1 MLCEI
6 KIENVAVIEKAAAV
20 FSDGLNV
27 LSGETGAGKS
37 ILIDSINAILGNR
50 TSREIVRS
58 HTPKAMIWA
67 TFRGI
72 GAKTRAQL
80 ADAGYEAENE
90 LLLYREITAEG
101 KSTCRINGMPA
112 TASVVRDICSGLINI
127 HGQHDNQSLMNPARH
142 LGILDS
148 FAQNETAHDA
158 YYVVYKELCRVKKE
172 IDALSMDETEKER
185 RIETLRF
192 QIEEIGAA
200 ELRPGEEDELLNRR
214 TLIRNAQTV
223 TEQLNIAYAALS
235 GAEDAP
241 GAGEMLGSAATAL
254 ESISSL
260 SEDFAPL
267 AEQMSGLYYTARD
280 AASDIADILA
290 RCEFD
295 PQALDAVE
303 ERLDLIYRMK
313 QKYGGDV
320 QDILAYLDAATAEL
334 DGIETGAQRLDELYD
349 RQAALYDKA
358 KALADALTQTRLEA
372 FERFNAQIT
381 DALRFFLLRTFPFG
395 SDGNFSNELLIN
407 TINVDLA
414 NDLGNLVSRT
424 TAMVE
429 KYFGGTLPE
438 SRQTDALDDELISQ
452 LSALR
457 GKYEAEME
465 KFQFQNALELIFKC
479 IQRANKYIDE
489 TAPWAL
495 AKDEANK
502 PRLASVMYNLLE
514 SIRICTVLLTP
525 FIPDSCEK
533 IFAQIGA
540 CECCRDWD
548 SAAKWGSLSATVT
561 VHKGEAIFPR
571 VDAQKALEE
580 LEAIQEAQKK
590 AALPAMEFE
599 PMVEEKVDFDTFCKS
614 DFRAVKVKACEAVK
628 KSEKLLRFTLDDGT
642 GTDRQILS
650 GIHKWYKPEELVGK
664 TLVAIVNLPPRKMM
678 GLESCG
684 MLLSAVHTEKG
695 EEVLNLIMV
704 DDKIPAGAKLC

>member
-50 TSREIVRS
+50 TSRELVRS

-290 RCEFD
+290 RCVFV

-381 DALRFFLLRTFPFG
+381 DALRFLNMPG
-395 SDGNFSNELLIN
+395 I
-407 TINVDLA
+407 
-414 NDLGNLVSRT
+414 
-424 TAMVE
+424 
-429 KYFGGTLPE
+429 
-438 SRQTDALDDELISQ
+438 
-452 LSALR
+452 
-457 GKYEAEME
+457 
-465 KFQFQNALELIFKC
+465 
-479 IQRANKYIDE
+479 
-489 TAPWAL
+489 
-495 AKDEANK
+495 
-502 PRLASVMYNLLE
+502 
-514 SIRICTVLLTP
+514 
-525 FIPDSCEK
+525 
-533 IFAQIGA
+533 
-540 CECCRDWD
+540 
-548 SAAKWGSLSATVT
+548 
-561 VHKGEAIFPR
+561 
-571 VDAQKALEE
+571 
-580 LEAIQEAQKK
+580 
-590 AALPAMEFE
+590 
-599 PMVEEKVDFDTFCKS
+599 
-614 DFRAVKVKACEAVK
+614 
-628 KSEKLLRFTLDDGT
+628 RFTLSHKKGPLAGSGQDSVEFNISTNPGEEPKPLAKIASGGELSRIMLAVKSALADKDDIGT
-642 GTDRQILS
+642 VIYDEIDTGVSGLAAGRIGEKLKQTAQGRQVICITHTAQIAAQADNHLLIRKNVSEDRTYTEIDALS
-650 GIHKWYKPEELVGK
+650 GEGRVQELARMISG
-664 TLVAIVNLPPRKMM
+664 
-678 GLESCG
+678 
-684 MLLSAVHTEKG
+684 
-695 EEVLNLIMV
+695 
-704 DDKIPAGAKLC
+704 DKITELALANAREMLRMAKA

>member
-223 TEQLNIAYAALS
+223 TKQLNIAYAALS

-381 DALRFFLLRTFPFG
+381 DALRFLNMPG
-395 SDGNFSNELLIN
+395 I
-407 TINVDLA
+407 
-414 NDLGNLVSRT
+414 
-424 TAMVE
+424 
-429 KYFGGTLPE
+429 
-438 SRQTDALDDELISQ
+438 
-452 LSALR
+452 
-457 GKYEAEME
+457 
-465 KFQFQNALELIFKC
+465 
-479 IQRANKYIDE
+479 
-489 TAPWAL
+489 
-495 AKDEANK
+495 
-502 PRLASVMYNLLE
+502 
-514 SIRICTVLLTP
+514 
-525 FIPDSCEK
+525 
-533 IFAQIGA
+533 
-540 CECCRDWD
+540 
-548 SAAKWGSLSATVT
+548 
-561 VHKGEAIFPR
+561 
-571 VDAQKALEE
+571 
-580 LEAIQEAQKK
+580 
-590 AALPAMEFE
+590 
-599 PMVEEKVDFDTFCKS
+599 
-614 DFRAVKVKACEAVK
+614 
-628 KSEKLLRFTLDDGT
+628 RFTLSHKKGPLAGSGQDSVEFNISTNPGEEPKPLAKIASGGELSRIMLAVKSALADKDDIGT
-642 GTDRQILS
+642 VIYDEIDTGVSGLAAGRIGEKLKQTAQGRQVICITHTAQIAAQADNHLLIRKNVSEDRTYTEIDALS
-650 GIHKWYKPEELVGK
+650 GEGRVQELARMISG
-664 TLVAIVNLPPRKMM
+664 
-678 GLESCG
+678 
-684 MLLSAVHTEKG
+684 
-695 EEVLNLIMV
+695 
-704 DDKIPAGAKLC
+704 DKITELALANAREMLRMAKA

>member
-241 GAGEMLGSAATAL
+241 GAGEMLGSAVTAL

-372 FERFNAQIT
+372 FKRFNAQIT
-381 DALRFFLLRTFPFG
+381 DALRFLNMPG
-395 SDGNFSNELLIN
+395 I
-407 TINVDLA
+407 
-414 NDLGNLVSRT
+414 
-424 TAMVE
+424 
-429 KYFGGTLPE
+429 
-438 SRQTDALDDELISQ
+438 
-452 LSALR
+452 
-457 GKYEAEME
+457 
-465 KFQFQNALELIFKC
+465 
-479 IQRANKYIDE
+479 
-489 TAPWAL
+489 
-495 AKDEANK
+495 
-502 PRLASVMYNLLE
+502 
-514 SIRICTVLLTP
+514 
-525 FIPDSCEK
+525 
-533 IFAQIGA
+533 
-540 CECCRDWD
+540 
-548 SAAKWGSLSATVT
+548 
-561 VHKGEAIFPR
+561 
-571 VDAQKALEE
+571 
-580 LEAIQEAQKK
+580 
-590 AALPAMEFE
+590 
-599 PMVEEKVDFDTFCKS
+599 
-614 DFRAVKVKACEAVK
+614 
-628 KSEKLLRFTLDDGT
+628 RFTLSHKKGPLAGSGQDSVEFNISTNPGEEPKPLAKIASGGELSRIMLAVKSALADKDDIGT
-642 GTDRQILS
+642 VIYDEIDTGVSGLAAGRIGEKLKQTAQGRQVICITHTAQIAAQADNHLLIRKNVSEDRTYTEIDALS
-650 GIHKWYKPEELVGK
+650 GEGRVQELARMISG
-664 TLVAIVNLPPRKMM
+664 
-678 GLESCG
+678 
-684 MLLSAVHTEKG
+684 
-695 EEVLNLIMV
+695 
-704 DDKIPAGAKLC
+704 DKITELALANAREMLRMAKA

>member
-6 KIENVAVIEKAAAV
+6 KIENVAVIEKAAAI

-241 GAGEMLGSAATAL
+241 GAGEMLCSAATAL
-254 ESISSL
+254 GSISSL

-381 DALRFFLLRTFPFG
+381 DALRFLNMPG
-395 SDGNFSNELLIN
+395 I
-407 TINVDLA
+407 
-414 NDLGNLVSRT
+414 
-424 TAMVE
+424 
-429 KYFGGTLPE
+429 
-438 SRQTDALDDELISQ
+438 
-452 LSALR
+452 
-457 GKYEAEME
+457 
-465 KFQFQNALELIFKC
+465 
-479 IQRANKYIDE
+479 
-489 TAPWAL
+489 
-495 AKDEANK
+495 
-502 PRLASVMYNLLE
+502 
-514 SIRICTVLLTP
+514 
-525 FIPDSCEK
+525 
-533 IFAQIGA
+533 
-540 CECCRDWD
+540 
-548 SAAKWGSLSATVT
+548 
-561 VHKGEAIFPR
+561 
-571 VDAQKALEE
+571 
-580 LEAIQEAQKK
+580 
-590 AALPAMEFE
+590 
-599 PMVEEKVDFDTFCKS
+599 
-614 DFRAVKVKACEAVK
+614 
-628 KSEKLLRFTLDDGT
+628 RFTLSHKKGPLAGSGQDSVEFNISTNPGEEPKPLAKIASGGELSRIMLAVKSALADKDDIGT
-642 GTDRQILS
+642 VIYDEIDTGVSGLAAGRIGEKLKQTAQGRQVICITHTAQIAAQADNHLLIRKNVSEDRTYTEIDALS
-650 GIHKWYKPEELVGK
+650 GEGRVQELARMISG
-664 TLVAIVNLPPRKMM
+664 
-678 GLESCG
+678 
-684 MLLSAVHTEKG
+684 
-695 EEVLNLIMV
+695 
-704 DDKIPAGAKLC
+704 DKITELALANAREMLRMAKA

>member
-254 ESISSL
+254 ESRIRTGFTENVYRVGNGIKEFFIGFVISL
-260 SEDFAPL
+260 PILLVLAVGIIIAVIVIRLFLRISEKNNAKRAAGKRNAGP
-267 AEQMSGLYYTARD
+267 YY
-280 AASDIADILA
+280 
-290 RCEFD
+290 
-295 PQALDAVE
+295 
-303 ERLDLIYRMK
+303 
-313 QKYGGDV
+313 G
-320 QDILAYLDAATAEL
+320 
-334 DGIETGAQRLDELYD
+334 
-349 RQAALYDKA
+349 
-358 KALADALTQTRLEA
+358 
-372 FERFNAQIT
+372 
-381 DALRFFLLRTFPFG
+381 PFG
-395 SDGNFSNELLIN
+395 GPGGPPNAGPGNIRPENVGPAAGPGSPEDGQS
-407 TINVDLA
+407 
-414 NDLGNLVSRT
+414 
-424 TAMVE
+424 
-429 KYFGGTLPE
+429 
-438 SRQTDALDDELISQ
+438 
-452 LSALR
+452 
-457 GKYEAEME
+457 
-465 KFQFQNALELIFKC
+465 
-479 IQRANKYIDE
+479 IQRAP
-489 TAPWAL
+489 APSAQQ
-495 AKDEANK
+495 
-502 PRLASVMYNLLE
+502 PQ
-514 SIRICTVLLTP
+514 TP
-525 FIPDSCEK
+525 NNQKTDKERPN
-533 IFAQIGA
+533 
-540 CECCRDWD
+540 
-548 SAAKWGSLSATVT
+548 GS
-561 VHKGEAIFPR
+561 
-571 VDAQKALEE
+571 
-580 LEAIQEAQKK
+580 
-590 AALPAMEFE
+590 
-599 PMVEEKVDFDTFCKS
+599 
-614 DFRAVKVKACEAVK
+614 
-628 KSEKLLRFTLDDGT
+628 
-642 GTDRQILS
+642 
-650 GIHKWYKPEELVGK
+650 
-664 TLVAIVNLPPRKMM
+664 
-678 GLESCG
+678 
-684 MLLSAVHTEKG
+684 
-695 EEVLNLIMV
+695 
-704 DDKIPAGAKLC
+704 

>member
-381 DALRFFLLRTFPFG
+381 DALRFLNMPG
-395 SDGNFSNELLIN
+395 I
-407 TINVDLA
+407 
-414 NDLGNLVSRT
+414 
-424 TAMVE
+424 
-429 KYFGGTLPE
+429 
-438 SRQTDALDDELISQ
+438 
-452 LSALR
+452 
-457 GKYEAEME
+457 
-465 KFQFQNALELIFKC
+465 
-479 IQRANKYIDE
+479 
-489 TAPWAL
+489 
-495 AKDEANK
+495 
-502 PRLASVMYNLLE
+502 
-514 SIRICTVLLTP
+514 
-525 FIPDSCEK
+525 
-533 IFAQIGA
+533 
-540 CECCRDWD
+540 
-548 SAAKWGSLSATVT
+548 
-561 VHKGEAIFPR
+561 
-571 VDAQKALEE
+571 
-580 LEAIQEAQKK
+580 
-590 AALPAMEFE
+590 
-599 PMVEEKVDFDTFCKS
+599 
-614 DFRAVKVKACEAVK
+614 
-628 KSEKLLRFTLDDGT
+628 RFTLSHKKGPLAGSGQDSVEFNISTNPGEEPKPLAKIASGGELSRIMLAVKSALADKDDIGT
-642 GTDRQILS
+642 VIYDEIDTGVSGLAAGRIGEKLKQTAQGRQVICITHTAQIAAQADNHLLIRKNVSEYRTYTEIDALS
-650 GIHKWYKPEELVGK
+650 GEGRVQELARMISG
-664 TLVAIVNLPPRKMM
+664 
-678 GLESCG
+678 
-684 MLLSAVHTEKG
+684 
-695 EEVLNLIMV
+695 
-704 DDKIPAGAKLC
+704 DKITELALANAREMLRMAKA

>member
-381 DALRFFLLRTFPFG
+381 DALRFLNRPGIRFTRSHKKGPLAG
-395 SDGNFSNELLIN
+395 SGQDSVEFNISTNPGEEPKPLAKIASGGELSRIMLAVKSALADKDDIGTVIYDEIDTGVSGLAAGRIGEKLKQTAQGRQVICITHTAQIAAQADNHLLIRK
-407 TINVDLA
+407 NVSEDRTYTEIDALSGEGRVQELARMISGDKITELALA
-414 NDLGNLVSRT
+414 NARE
-424 TAMVE
+424 M
-429 KYFGGTLPE
+429 
-438 SRQTDALDDELISQ
+438 
-452 LSALR
+452 LR
-457 GKYEAEME
+457 M
-465 KFQFQNALELIFKC
+465 
-479 IQRANKYIDE
+479 
-489 TAPWAL
+489 
-495 AKDEANK
+495 AKA
-502 PRLASVMYNLLE
+502 
-514 SIRICTVLLTP
+514 
-525 FIPDSCEK
+525 
-533 IFAQIGA
+533 
-540 CECCRDWD
+540 
-548 SAAKWGSLSATVT
+548 
-561 VHKGEAIFPR
+561 
-571 VDAQKALEE
+571 
-580 LEAIQEAQKK
+580 
-590 AALPAMEFE
+590 
-599 PMVEEKVDFDTFCKS
+599 
-614 DFRAVKVKACEAVK
+614 
-628 KSEKLLRFTLDDGT
+628 
-642 GTDRQILS
+642 
-650 GIHKWYKPEELVGK
+650 
-664 TLVAIVNLPPRKMM
+664 
-678 GLESCG
+678 
-684 MLLSAVHTEKG
+684 
-695 EEVLNLIMV
+695 
-704 DDKIPAGAKLC
+704 

>member
-241 GAGEMLGSAATAL
+241 GAGEMLGSAAMAL

-381 DALRFFLLRTFPFG
+381 DALRFLNMPG
-395 SDGNFSNELLIN
+395 I
-407 TINVDLA
+407 
-414 NDLGNLVSRT
+414 
-424 TAMVE
+424 
-429 KYFGGTLPE
+429 
-438 SRQTDALDDELISQ
+438 
-452 LSALR
+452 
-457 GKYEAEME
+457 
-465 KFQFQNALELIFKC
+465 
-479 IQRANKYIDE
+479 
-489 TAPWAL
+489 
-495 AKDEANK
+495 
-502 PRLASVMYNLLE
+502 
-514 SIRICTVLLTP
+514 
-525 FIPDSCEK
+525 
-533 IFAQIGA
+533 
-540 CECCRDWD
+540 
-548 SAAKWGSLSATVT
+548 
-561 VHKGEAIFPR
+561 
-571 VDAQKALEE
+571 
-580 LEAIQEAQKK
+580 
-590 AALPAMEFE
+590 
-599 PMVEEKVDFDTFCKS
+599 
-614 DFRAVKVKACEAVK
+614 
-628 KSEKLLRFTLDDGT
+628 RFTLSHKKGPLAGSGQDSVEFNISTNPGEEPKPLAKIASGGELSRIMLAVKSALADKDDIGT
-642 GTDRQILS
+642 VIYDEIDTGVSGLAAGRIGEKLKQTAQGRQVICITHTAQIAAQADNHLLIRKNVSEDRTYTEIDALS
-650 GIHKWYKPEELVGK
+650 GEGRVQELARMISG
-664 TLVAIVNLPPRKMM
+664 
-678 GLESCG
+678 
-684 MLLSAVHTEKG
+684 
-695 EEVLNLIMV
+695 
-704 DDKIPAGAKLC
+704 DKITELALANAREMLRMAKA

>member
-358 KALADALTQTRLEA
+358 KTLADALTQTRLEA
-372 FERFNAQIT
+372 FKRFNAQIT
-381 DALRFFLLRTFPFG
+381 DALRFLNMPG
-395 SDGNFSNELLIN
+395 I
-407 TINVDLA
+407 
-414 NDLGNLVSRT
+414 
-424 TAMVE
+424 
-429 KYFGGTLPE
+429 
-438 SRQTDALDDELISQ
+438 
-452 LSALR
+452 
-457 GKYEAEME
+457 
-465 KFQFQNALELIFKC
+465 
-479 IQRANKYIDE
+479 
-489 TAPWAL
+489 
-495 AKDEANK
+495 
-502 PRLASVMYNLLE
+502 
-514 SIRICTVLLTP
+514 
-525 FIPDSCEK
+525 
-533 IFAQIGA
+533 
-540 CECCRDWD
+540 
-548 SAAKWGSLSATVT
+548 
-561 VHKGEAIFPR
+561 
-571 VDAQKALEE
+571 
-580 LEAIQEAQKK
+580 
-590 AALPAMEFE
+590 
-599 PMVEEKVDFDTFCKS
+599 
-614 DFRAVKVKACEAVK
+614 
-628 KSEKLLRFTLDDGT
+628 RFTLSHKKGPLAGSGQDSVEFNISTNPGEEPKPLAKIASGGELSRIMLAVKSALADKDDIGT
-642 GTDRQILS
+642 VIYDEIDTGVSGLAAGRIGEKLKQTAQGRQVICITHTAQIAAQADNHLLIRKNVSEDRTYTEIDALS
-650 GIHKWYKPEELVGK
+650 GEGRVQELARMISG
-664 TLVAIVNLPPRKMM
+664 
-678 GLESCG
+678 
-684 MLLSAVHTEKG
+684 
-695 EEVLNLIMV
+695 
-704 DDKIPAGAKLC
+704 DKITELALANAREMLRMAKA

>member
-112 TASVVRDICSGLINI
+112 RASVMRYICSGLINI

-381 DALRFFLLRTFPFG
+381 DALRFLNMPG
-395 SDGNFSNELLIN
+395 I
-407 TINVDLA
+407 
-414 NDLGNLVSRT
+414 
-424 TAMVE
+424 
-429 KYFGGTLPE
+429 
-438 SRQTDALDDELISQ
+438 
-452 LSALR
+452 
-457 GKYEAEME
+457 
-465 KFQFQNALELIFKC
+465 
-479 IQRANKYIDE
+479 
-489 TAPWAL
+489 
-495 AKDEANK
+495 
-502 PRLASVMYNLLE
+502 
-514 SIRICTVLLTP
+514 
-525 FIPDSCEK
+525 
-533 IFAQIGA
+533 
-540 CECCRDWD
+540 
-548 SAAKWGSLSATVT
+548 
-561 VHKGEAIFPR
+561 
-571 VDAQKALEE
+571 
-580 LEAIQEAQKK
+580 
-590 AALPAMEFE
+590 
-599 PMVEEKVDFDTFCKS
+599 
-614 DFRAVKVKACEAVK
+614 
-628 KSEKLLRFTLDDGT
+628 RFTLSHKKGPLAGSGQDSVEFNISTNPGEEPKPLAKIASGGELSRIMLAVKSALADKDDIGT
-642 GTDRQILS
+642 VIYDEIDTGVSGLAAGRIGEKLKQTAQGRQVICITHTAQIAAQADNHLLIRKNVSEDRTYTEIDALS
-650 GIHKWYKPEELVGK
+650 GEGRVQELARMISG
-664 TLVAIVNLPPRKMM
+664 
-678 GLESCG
+678 
-684 MLLSAVHTEKG
+684 
-695 EEVLNLIMV
+695 
-704 DDKIPAGAKLC
+704 DKITELALANAREMLRMAKA

>member
-349 RQAALYDKA
+349 CQAALYDKA

-381 DALRFFLLRTFPFG
+381 DALRFLNMPG
-395 SDGNFSNELLIN
+395 I
-407 TINVDLA
+407 
-414 NDLGNLVSRT
+414 
-424 TAMVE
+424 
-429 KYFGGTLPE
+429 
-438 SRQTDALDDELISQ
+438 
-452 LSALR
+452 
-457 GKYEAEME
+457 
-465 KFQFQNALELIFKC
+465 
-479 IQRANKYIDE
+479 
-489 TAPWAL
+489 
-495 AKDEANK
+495 
-502 PRLASVMYNLLE
+502 
-514 SIRICTVLLTP
+514 
-525 FIPDSCEK
+525 
-533 IFAQIGA
+533 
-540 CECCRDWD
+540 
-548 SAAKWGSLSATVT
+548 
-561 VHKGEAIFPR
+561 
-571 VDAQKALEE
+571 
-580 LEAIQEAQKK
+580 
-590 AALPAMEFE
+590 
-599 PMVEEKVDFDTFCKS
+599 
-614 DFRAVKVKACEAVK
+614 
-628 KSEKLLRFTLDDGT
+628 RFTLSHKKGPLAGSGQDSVEFNISTNPGEEPKPLAKIASGGELSRIMLAVKSALADKDDIGT
-642 GTDRQILS
+642 VIYDEIDTGVSGLAAGRIGEKLKQTAQGRQVICITHTAQIAAQADNHLLIRKNVSEDRTYTEIDALS
-650 GIHKWYKPEELVGK
+650 GEGRVQELARMISG
-664 TLVAIVNLPPRKMM
+664 
-678 GLESCG
+678 
-684 MLLSAVHTEKG
+684 
-695 EEVLNLIMV
+695 
-704 DDKIPAGAKLC
+704 DKITELALANAREMLRMAKA

>member
-381 DALRFFLLRTFPFG
+381 DALRFLNMPGIRFTLSHKKGPLAG
-395 SDGNFSNELLIN
+395 SGQDSVEFNISTNPGEEPKPLAKIASGGELSRIM
-407 TINVDLA
+407 LA
-414 NDLGNLVSRT
+414 V
-424 TAMVE
+424 
-429 KYFGGTLPE
+429 K
-438 SRQTDALDDELISQ
+438 
-452 LSALR
+452 SALADKDDI
-457 GKYEAEME
+457 GTVIYDE
-465 KFQFQNALELIFKC
+465 
-479 IQRANKYIDE
+479 ID
-489 TAPWAL
+489 TGVSGL
-495 AKDEANK
+495 AAG
-502 PRLASVMYNLLE
+502 
-514 SIRICTVLLTP
+514 RI
-525 FIPDSCEK
+525 
-533 IFAQIGA
+533 
-540 CECCRDWD
+540 
-548 SAAKWGSLSATVT
+548 
-561 VHKGEAIFPR
+561 
-571 VDAQKALEE
+571 
-580 LEAIQEAQKK
+580 
-590 AALPAMEFE
+590 
-599 PMVEEKVDFDTFCKS
+599 
-614 DFRAVKVKACEAVK
+614 
-628 KSEKLLRFTLDDGT
+628 SEKLKQTAQGRQVICITHTAQIAAQADNHLLIRKNVSE
-642 GTDRQILS
+642 DRTYTEIDALS
-650 GIHKWYKPEELVGK
+650 GEGRVQELARMISG
-664 TLVAIVNLPPRKMM
+664 
-678 GLESCG
+678 
-684 MLLSAVHTEKG
+684 
-695 EEVLNLIMV
+695 
-704 DDKIPAGAKLC
+704 DKITELALANAREMLRMAKA

>member
-381 DALRFFLLRTFPFG
+381 DALRFLNMPG
-395 SDGNFSNELLIN
+395 I
-407 TINVDLA
+407 
-414 NDLGNLVSRT
+414 
-424 TAMVE
+424 
-429 KYFGGTLPE
+429 
-438 SRQTDALDDELISQ
+438 
-452 LSALR
+452 
-457 GKYEAEME
+457 
-465 KFQFQNALELIFKC
+465 
-479 IQRANKYIDE
+479 
-489 TAPWAL
+489 
-495 AKDEANK
+495 
-502 PRLASVMYNLLE
+502 
-514 SIRICTVLLTP
+514 
-525 FIPDSCEK
+525 
-533 IFAQIGA
+533 
-540 CECCRDWD
+540 
-548 SAAKWGSLSATVT
+548 
-561 VHKGEAIFPR
+561 
-571 VDAQKALEE
+571 
-580 LEAIQEAQKK
+580 
-590 AALPAMEFE
+590 
-599 PMVEEKVDFDTFCKS
+599 
-614 DFRAVKVKACEAVK
+614 
-628 KSEKLLRFTLDDGT
+628 RFTLSHKKGPLAGSGQDSVEFNISTNPGEEPKPLAKIASGGELSRIMLAVKSALADKDDIGT
-642 GTDRQILS
+642 VIYDEIDTGVSGLAAGRIGEKLKQTAQGRQVICITHTAQIAAQADNHLLIRKIVSEDRTYTEIDALS
-650 GIHKWYKPEELVGK
+650 GEGRVQELARMISG
-664 TLVAIVNLPPRKMM
+664 
-678 GLESCG
+678 
-684 MLLSAVHTEKG
+684 
-695 EEVLNLIMV
+695 
-704 DDKIPAGAKLC
+704 DKITELALANAREMLRMAKA

>member
-372 FERFNAQIT
+372 FKRFNAQIT
-381 DALRFFLLRTFPFG
+381 DALRFLNMPG
-395 SDGNFSNELLIN
+395 I
-407 TINVDLA
+407 
-414 NDLGNLVSRT
+414 
-424 TAMVE
+424 
-429 KYFGGTLPE
+429 
-438 SRQTDALDDELISQ
+438 
-452 LSALR
+452 
-457 GKYEAEME
+457 
-465 KFQFQNALELIFKC
+465 
-479 IQRANKYIDE
+479 
-489 TAPWAL
+489 
-495 AKDEANK
+495 
-502 PRLASVMYNLLE
+502 
-514 SIRICTVLLTP
+514 
-525 FIPDSCEK
+525 
-533 IFAQIGA
+533 
-540 CECCRDWD
+540 
-548 SAAKWGSLSATVT
+548 
-561 VHKGEAIFPR
+561 
-571 VDAQKALEE
+571 
-580 LEAIQEAQKK
+580 
-590 AALPAMEFE
+590 
-599 PMVEEKVDFDTFCKS
+599 
-614 DFRAVKVKACEAVK
+614 
-628 KSEKLLRFTLDDGT
+628 RFTLSHKKGPLAGSGQDSVEFNISTNPGEEPKPLAKIASGGELSRIMLAVKSALADKDDIGT
-642 GTDRQILS
+642 VIYDEIDTGVSGLAAGRIGEKLKQTAQGRQVICITHTAQIAAQADNHLLIRKNVSEDRTYTEIDALS
-650 GIHKWYKPEELVGK
+650 GEGRVQELARMISG
-664 TLVAIVNLPPRKMM
+664 
-678 GLESCG
+678 
-684 MLLSAVHTEKG
+684 
-695 EEVLNLIMV
+695 
-704 DDKIPAGAKLC
+704 DKITELALANVREMLRMAKA

>member
-172 IDALSMDETEKER
+172 IDALSTDETEKER

-381 DALRFFLLRTFPFG
+381 DALRFLNMPGIRFTLSHKKGPLAG
-395 SDGNFSNELLIN
+395 SGQDSVEFNISTNPGEEPKPLAKIASGGELSRIM
-407 TINVDLA
+407 LA
-414 NDLGNLVSRT
+414 V
-424 TAMVE
+424 
-429 KYFGGTLPE
+429 K
-438 SRQTDALDDELISQ
+438 
-452 LSALR
+452 SALADKDDI
-457 GKYEAEME
+457 GTVIYDE
-465 KFQFQNALELIFKC
+465 
-479 IQRANKYIDE
+479 ID
-489 TAPWAL
+489 TGVSGL
-495 AKDEANK
+495 AAG
-502 PRLASVMYNLLE
+502 
-514 SIRICTVLLTP
+514 RI
-525 FIPDSCEK
+525 
-533 IFAQIGA
+533 
-540 CECCRDWD
+540 
-548 SAAKWGSLSATVT
+548 
-561 VHKGEAIFPR
+561 
-571 VDAQKALEE
+571 
-580 LEAIQEAQKK
+580 
-590 AALPAMEFE
+590 
-599 PMVEEKVDFDTFCKS
+599 
-614 DFRAVKVKACEAVK
+614 
-628 KSEKLLRFTLDDGT
+628 SEKLKQTAQGRQVICITHTAQIAAQADNHLLIRKNVSE
-642 GTDRQILS
+642 DRTYTEIDALS
-650 GIHKWYKPEELVGK
+650 GEGRVQELARMISG
-664 TLVAIVNLPPRKMM
+664 
-678 GLESCG
+678 
-684 MLLSAVHTEKG
+684 
-695 EEVLNLIMV
+695 
-704 DDKIPAGAKLC
+704 DKITELALANAREMLRMAKA

>member
-80 ADAGYEAENE
+80 ADAGYEAEDE

-235 GAEDAP
+235 GAEDAS

-372 FERFNAQIT
+372 FKRFNAQIT
-381 DALRFFLLRTFPFG
+381 DALRFLNMPG
-395 SDGNFSNELLIN
+395 I
-407 TINVDLA
+407 
-414 NDLGNLVSRT
+414 
-424 TAMVE
+424 
-429 KYFGGTLPE
+429 
-438 SRQTDALDDELISQ
+438 
-452 LSALR
+452 
-457 GKYEAEME
+457 
-465 KFQFQNALELIFKC
+465 
-479 IQRANKYIDE
+479 
-489 TAPWAL
+489 
-495 AKDEANK
+495 
-502 PRLASVMYNLLE
+502 
-514 SIRICTVLLTP
+514 
-525 FIPDSCEK
+525 
-533 IFAQIGA
+533 
-540 CECCRDWD
+540 
-548 SAAKWGSLSATVT
+548 
-561 VHKGEAIFPR
+561 
-571 VDAQKALEE
+571 
-580 LEAIQEAQKK
+580 
-590 AALPAMEFE
+590 
-599 PMVEEKVDFDTFCKS
+599 
-614 DFRAVKVKACEAVK
+614 
-628 KSEKLLRFTLDDGT
+628 RFTLSHKKGPLAGSGQDSVEFNISTNPGEEPKPLAKIASGGELSRIMLAVKSALADKDDIGT
-642 GTDRQILS
+642 VIYDEIDTGVSGLAAGRIGEKLKQTAQGRQVICITHTAQIAAQADNHLLIRKNVSEDRTYTEIDALS
-650 GIHKWYKPEELVGK
+650 GEGRVQELARMISG
-664 TLVAIVNLPPRKMM
+664 
-678 GLESCG
+678 
-684 MLLSAVHTEKG
+684 
-695 EEVLNLIMV
+695 
-704 DDKIPAGAKLC
+704 DKITELALANAREMLRMAKA

>member
-101 KSTCRINGMPA
+101 KSTCRINGMTA

-381 DALRFFLLRTFPFG
+381 DALRFLNMPG
-395 SDGNFSNELLIN
+395 I
-407 TINVDLA
+407 
-414 NDLGNLVSRT
+414 
-424 TAMVE
+424 
-429 KYFGGTLPE
+429 
-438 SRQTDALDDELISQ
+438 
-452 LSALR
+452 
-457 GKYEAEME
+457 
-465 KFQFQNALELIFKC
+465 
-479 IQRANKYIDE
+479 
-489 TAPWAL
+489 
-495 AKDEANK
+495 
-502 PRLASVMYNLLE
+502 
-514 SIRICTVLLTP
+514 
-525 FIPDSCEK
+525 
-533 IFAQIGA
+533 
-540 CECCRDWD
+540 
-548 SAAKWGSLSATVT
+548 
-561 VHKGEAIFPR
+561 
-571 VDAQKALEE
+571 
-580 LEAIQEAQKK
+580 
-590 AALPAMEFE
+590 
-599 PMVEEKVDFDTFCKS
+599 
-614 DFRAVKVKACEAVK
+614 
-628 KSEKLLRFTLDDGT
+628 RFTLSHKKGPLAGSGQDSVEFNISTNPGEEPKPLAKIASGGELSRIMLAVKSALADKDDIGT
-642 GTDRQILS
+642 VIYDEIDTGVSGLAAGRIGEKLKQTAQGRQVICITHTAQIAAQADNHLLIRKNVSEDRTYTEIDALS
-650 GIHKWYKPEELVGK
+650 GEGRVQELARMISG
-664 TLVAIVNLPPRKMM
+664 
-678 GLESCG
+678 
-684 MLLSAVHTEKG
+684 
-695 EEVLNLIMV
+695 
-704 DDKIPAGAKLC
+704 DKITELALANAREMLRMAKA

>member
-50 TSREIVRS
+50 TSRELVRS

-172 IDALSMDETEKER
+172 IDALSMDETEKEC

-381 DALRFFLLRTFPFG
+381 DALRFLNMPG
-395 SDGNFSNELLIN
+395 I
-407 TINVDLA
+407 
-414 NDLGNLVSRT
+414 
-424 TAMVE
+424 
-429 KYFGGTLPE
+429 
-438 SRQTDALDDELISQ
+438 
-452 LSALR
+452 
-457 GKYEAEME
+457 
-465 KFQFQNALELIFKC
+465 
-479 IQRANKYIDE
+479 
-489 TAPWAL
+489 
-495 AKDEANK
+495 
-502 PRLASVMYNLLE
+502 
-514 SIRICTVLLTP
+514 
-525 FIPDSCEK
+525 
-533 IFAQIGA
+533 
-540 CECCRDWD
+540 
-548 SAAKWGSLSATVT
+548 
-561 VHKGEAIFPR
+561 
-571 VDAQKALEE
+571 
-580 LEAIQEAQKK
+580 
-590 AALPAMEFE
+590 
-599 PMVEEKVDFDTFCKS
+599 
-614 DFRAVKVKACEAVK
+614 
-628 KSEKLLRFTLDDGT
+628 RFTLSHKKGPLAGSGQDSVEFNISTNPGEEPKPLAKIASGGELSRIMLAVKSALADKDDIGT
-642 GTDRQILS
+642 VIYDEIDTGVSGLAAGRIGEKLKQTAQGRQVICITHTAQIAAQADNHLLIRKNVSEDRTYTEIDALS
-650 GIHKWYKPEELVGK
+650 GEGRVQELARMISG
-664 TLVAIVNLPPRKMM
+664 
-678 GLESCG
+678 
-684 MLLSAVHTEKG
+684 
-695 EEVLNLIMV
+695 
-704 DDKIPAGAKLC
+704 DKITELALANAREMLRMAKA

>member
-127 HGQHDNQSLMNPARH
+127 HGQHDNQSLMNPARN

-381 DALRFFLLRTFPFG
+381 DALRFLNMPG
-395 SDGNFSNELLIN
+395 I
-407 TINVDLA
+407 
-414 NDLGNLVSRT
+414 
-424 TAMVE
+424 
-429 KYFGGTLPE
+429 
-438 SRQTDALDDELISQ
+438 
-452 LSALR
+452 
-457 GKYEAEME
+457 
-465 KFQFQNALELIFKC
+465 
-479 IQRANKYIDE
+479 
-489 TAPWAL
+489 
-495 AKDEANK
+495 
-502 PRLASVMYNLLE
+502 
-514 SIRICTVLLTP
+514 
-525 FIPDSCEK
+525 
-533 IFAQIGA
+533 
-540 CECCRDWD
+540 
-548 SAAKWGSLSATVT
+548 
-561 VHKGEAIFPR
+561 
-571 VDAQKALEE
+571 
-580 LEAIQEAQKK
+580 
-590 AALPAMEFE
+590 
-599 PMVEEKVDFDTFCKS
+599 
-614 DFRAVKVKACEAVK
+614 
-628 KSEKLLRFTLDDGT
+628 RFTLSHKKGPLAGSGQDSVEFNISTNPGEEPKPLAKIASGGELSRIMLAVKSALADKDDIGT
-642 GTDRQILS
+642 VIYDEIDTGVSGLAAGRIGEKLKQTAQGRQVICITHTAQIAAQADNHLLIRKNVSEDRTYTEIDALS
-650 GIHKWYKPEELVGK
+650 GEGRVQELARMISG
-664 TLVAIVNLPPRKMM
+664 
-678 GLESCG
+678 
-684 MLLSAVHTEKG
+684 
-695 EEVLNLIMV
+695 
-704 DDKIPAGAKLC
+704 DKITELALANAREMLRMAKA

>member
-372 FERFNAQIT
+372 FKRFNAQIT
-381 DALRFFLLRTFPFG
+381 DALRFLNMPG
-395 SDGNFSNELLIN
+395 I
-407 TINVDLA
+407 
-414 NDLGNLVSRT
+414 
-424 TAMVE
+424 
-429 KYFGGTLPE
+429 
-438 SRQTDALDDELISQ
+438 
-452 LSALR
+452 
-457 GKYEAEME
+457 
-465 KFQFQNALELIFKC
+465 
-479 IQRANKYIDE
+479 
-489 TAPWAL
+489 
-495 AKDEANK
+495 
-502 PRLASVMYNLLE
+502 
-514 SIRICTVLLTP
+514 
-525 FIPDSCEK
+525 
-533 IFAQIGA
+533 
-540 CECCRDWD
+540 
-548 SAAKWGSLSATVT
+548 
-561 VHKGEAIFPR
+561 
-571 VDAQKALEE
+571 
-580 LEAIQEAQKK
+580 
-590 AALPAMEFE
+590 
-599 PMVEEKVDFDTFCKS
+599 
-614 DFRAVKVKACEAVK
+614 
-628 KSEKLLRFTLDDGT
+628 RFTLSHKKGPLAGSGQDSVEFNISTNPGEEPKPVAKIASGGELSRIMLAVKSALADKDDIGT
-642 GTDRQILS
+642 VIYDEIDTGVSGLAAGRIGEKLKQTAQGRQVICITHTAQIAAQADNHLLIRKNVSEDRTYTEIDALS
-650 GIHKWYKPEELVGK
+650 GEGRVQELARMISG
-664 TLVAIVNLPPRKMM
+664 
-678 GLESCG
+678 
-684 MLLSAVHTEKG
+684 
-695 EEVLNLIMV
+695 
-704 DDKIPAGAKLC
+704 DKITELALANAREMLRMAKA

>member
-381 DALRFFLLRTFPFG
+381 DALRFLNMPG
-395 SDGNFSNELLIN
+395 I
-407 TINVDLA
+407 
-414 NDLGNLVSRT
+414 
-424 TAMVE
+424 
-429 KYFGGTLPE
+429 
-438 SRQTDALDDELISQ
+438 
-452 LSALR
+452 
-457 GKYEAEME
+457 
-465 KFQFQNALELIFKC
+465 
-479 IQRANKYIDE
+479 
-489 TAPWAL
+489 
-495 AKDEANK
+495 
-502 PRLASVMYNLLE
+502 
-514 SIRICTVLLTP
+514 
-525 FIPDSCEK
+525 
-533 IFAQIGA
+533 
-540 CECCRDWD
+540 
-548 SAAKWGSLSATVT
+548 
-561 VHKGEAIFPR
+561 
-571 VDAQKALEE
+571 
-580 LEAIQEAQKK
+580 
-590 AALPAMEFE
+590 
-599 PMVEEKVDFDTFCKS
+599 
-614 DFRAVKVKACEAVK
+614 
-628 KSEKLLRFTLDDGT
+628 RFTLSHKKGPLAGSGQDPVEFNISTNPGEEPKPLAKIASGGELSRIMLAVKSALADKDDIGT
-642 GTDRQILS
+642 VIYDEIDTGVSGLAAGRIGEKLKQTAQGRQVICITHTAQIAAQADNHLLIRKNVSEDRTYTEIDALS
-650 GIHKWYKPEELVGK
+650 GEGRVQELARMISG
-664 TLVAIVNLPPRKMM
+664 
-678 GLESCG
+678 
-684 MLLSAVHTEKG
+684 
-695 EEVLNLIMV
+695 
-704 DDKIPAGAKLC
+704 DKITELALANAREMLRMAKA

>member
-320 QDILAYLDAATAEL
+320 QDIPAYLDAATAEL

-381 DALRFFLLRTFPFG
+381 DALRFLNMPG
-395 SDGNFSNELLIN
+395 I
-407 TINVDLA
+407 
-414 NDLGNLVSRT
+414 
-424 TAMVE
+424 
-429 KYFGGTLPE
+429 
-438 SRQTDALDDELISQ
+438 
-452 LSALR
+452 
-457 GKYEAEME
+457 
-465 KFQFQNALELIFKC
+465 
-479 IQRANKYIDE
+479 
-489 TAPWAL
+489 
-495 AKDEANK
+495 
-502 PRLASVMYNLLE
+502 
-514 SIRICTVLLTP
+514 
-525 FIPDSCEK
+525 
-533 IFAQIGA
+533 
-540 CECCRDWD
+540 
-548 SAAKWGSLSATVT
+548 
-561 VHKGEAIFPR
+561 
-571 VDAQKALEE
+571 
-580 LEAIQEAQKK
+580 
-590 AALPAMEFE
+590 
-599 PMVEEKVDFDTFCKS
+599 
-614 DFRAVKVKACEAVK
+614 
-628 KSEKLLRFTLDDGT
+628 RFTLSHKKGPLAGSGQDSVEFNISTNPGEEPKPLAKIASGGELSRIMLAVKSALADKDDIGT
-642 GTDRQILS
+642 VIYDEIDTGVSGLAAGRIGEKLKQTAQGRQVICITHTAQIAAQADNHLLIRKNVSEDRTYTEIDALS
-650 GIHKWYKPEELVGK
+650 GEGRVQELARMISG
-664 TLVAIVNLPPRKMM
+664 
-678 GLESCG
+678 
-684 MLLSAVHTEKG
+684 
-695 EEVLNLIMV
+695 
-704 DDKIPAGAKLC
+704 DKITELALANAREMLRMAKA

>member
-80 ADAGYEAENE
+80 ADAGYEAGNE

-381 DALRFFLLRTFPFG
+381 DALRFLNMPG
-395 SDGNFSNELLIN
+395 I
-407 TINVDLA
+407 
-414 NDLGNLVSRT
+414 
-424 TAMVE
+424 
-429 KYFGGTLPE
+429 
-438 SRQTDALDDELISQ
+438 
-452 LSALR
+452 
-457 GKYEAEME
+457 
-465 KFQFQNALELIFKC
+465 
-479 IQRANKYIDE
+479 
-489 TAPWAL
+489 
-495 AKDEANK
+495 
-502 PRLASVMYNLLE
+502 
-514 SIRICTVLLTP
+514 
-525 FIPDSCEK
+525 
-533 IFAQIGA
+533 
-540 CECCRDWD
+540 
-548 SAAKWGSLSATVT
+548 
-561 VHKGEAIFPR
+561 
-571 VDAQKALEE
+571 
-580 LEAIQEAQKK
+580 
-590 AALPAMEFE
+590 
-599 PMVEEKVDFDTFCKS
+599 
-614 DFRAVKVKACEAVK
+614 
-628 KSEKLLRFTLDDGT
+628 RFTLSHKKGPLAGSGQDSVEFNISTNPGEEPKPLAKIASGGELSRIMLAVKSALADKDDIGT
-642 GTDRQILS
+642 VIYDEIDTGVSGLAAGRIGEKLKQTAQGRQVICITHTAQIAAQADNHLLIRKNVSEDRTYTEIDALS
-650 GIHKWYKPEELVGK
+650 GEGRVQELARMISG
-664 TLVAIVNLPPRKMM
+664 
-678 GLESCG
+678 
-684 MLLSAVHTEKG
+684 
-695 EEVLNLIMV
+695 
-704 DDKIPAGAKLC
+704 DKITELALANAREMLRMAKA

>member
-358 KALADALTQTRLEA
+358 IALADALTQTRLEA

-381 DALRFFLLRTFPFG
+381 DALRFLNMPG
-395 SDGNFSNELLIN
+395 I
-407 TINVDLA
+407 
-414 NDLGNLVSRT
+414 
-424 TAMVE
+424 
-429 KYFGGTLPE
+429 
-438 SRQTDALDDELISQ
+438 
-452 LSALR
+452 
-457 GKYEAEME
+457 
-465 KFQFQNALELIFKC
+465 
-479 IQRANKYIDE
+479 
-489 TAPWAL
+489 
-495 AKDEANK
+495 
-502 PRLASVMYNLLE
+502 
-514 SIRICTVLLTP
+514 
-525 FIPDSCEK
+525 
-533 IFAQIGA
+533 
-540 CECCRDWD
+540 
-548 SAAKWGSLSATVT
+548 
-561 VHKGEAIFPR
+561 
-571 VDAQKALEE
+571 
-580 LEAIQEAQKK
+580 
-590 AALPAMEFE
+590 
-599 PMVEEKVDFDTFCKS
+599 
-614 DFRAVKVKACEAVK
+614 
-628 KSEKLLRFTLDDGT
+628 RFTLSHKKGPLAGSGQDSVEFNISTNPGEEPKPLAKIASGGELSRIMLAVKSALADKDDIGT
-642 GTDRQILS
+642 VIYDEIDTGVSGLAAGRIGEKLKQTAQGRQVICITHTAQIAAQADNHLLIRKNVSEDRTYTEIDALS
-650 GIHKWYKPEELVGK
+650 GEGRVQELARMISG
-664 TLVAIVNLPPRKMM
+664 
-678 GLESCG
+678 
-684 MLLSAVHTEKG
+684 
-695 EEVLNLIMV
+695 
-704 DDKIPAGAKLC
+704 DKITELALANAREMLRMAKA

>member
-112 TASVVRDICSGLINI
+112 TASVVRDICSGLINS

-372 FERFNAQIT
+372 FKRFNAQIT
-381 DALRFFLLRTFPFG
+381 DALRFLNMPG
-395 SDGNFSNELLIN
+395 I
-407 TINVDLA
+407 
-414 NDLGNLVSRT
+414 
-424 TAMVE
+424 
-429 KYFGGTLPE
+429 
-438 SRQTDALDDELISQ
+438 
-452 LSALR
+452 
-457 GKYEAEME
+457 
-465 KFQFQNALELIFKC
+465 
-479 IQRANKYIDE
+479 
-489 TAPWAL
+489 
-495 AKDEANK
+495 
-502 PRLASVMYNLLE
+502 
-514 SIRICTVLLTP
+514 
-525 FIPDSCEK
+525 
-533 IFAQIGA
+533 
-540 CECCRDWD
+540 
-548 SAAKWGSLSATVT
+548 
-561 VHKGEAIFPR
+561 
-571 VDAQKALEE
+571 
-580 LEAIQEAQKK
+580 
-590 AALPAMEFE
+590 
-599 PMVEEKVDFDTFCKS
+599 
-614 DFRAVKVKACEAVK
+614 
-628 KSEKLLRFTLDDGT
+628 RFTLSHKKGPLAGSGQDSVEFNISTNPGEEPKPLAKIASGGELSRIMLAVKSALADKDDIGT
-642 GTDRQILS
+642 VIYDEIDTGVSGLAAGRIGEKLKQTAQGRQVICITHTAQIAAQADNHLLIRKNVSEDRTYTEIDALS
-650 GIHKWYKPEELVGK
+650 GEGRVQELARMISG
-664 TLVAIVNLPPRKMM
+664 
-678 GLESCG
+678 
-684 MLLSAVHTEKG
+684 
-695 EEVLNLIMV
+695 
-704 DDKIPAGAKLC
+704 DKITELALANAREMLRMAKA

>member
-381 DALRFFLLRTFPFG
+381 DALRFLNMPGIRFTLSHKKGPLAG
-395 SDGNFSNELLIN
+395 SGQDSVEFNISTNPGEEPKPLAKIASGGELSRIM
-407 TINVDLA
+407 LA
-414 NDLGNLVSRT
+414 V
-424 TAMVE
+424 
-429 KYFGGTLPE
+429 K
-438 SRQTDALDDELISQ
+438 
-452 LSALR
+452 SALAD
-457 GKYEAEME
+457 KDDISTVIYDE
-465 KFQFQNALELIFKC
+465 
-479 IQRANKYIDE
+479 ID
-489 TAPWAL
+489 TGVSGL
-495 AKDEANK
+495 AAG
-502 PRLASVMYNLLE
+502 
-514 SIRICTVLLTP
+514 RI
-525 FIPDSCEK
+525 
-533 IFAQIGA
+533 
-540 CECCRDWD
+540 
-548 SAAKWGSLSATVT
+548 
-561 VHKGEAIFPR
+561 
-571 VDAQKALEE
+571 
-580 LEAIQEAQKK
+580 
-590 AALPAMEFE
+590 
-599 PMVEEKVDFDTFCKS
+599 
-614 DFRAVKVKACEAVK
+614 
-628 KSEKLLRFTLDDGT
+628 SEKLKQTAQGRQVICITHTAQIAAQADNHLLIRKNVSE
-642 GTDRQILS
+642 DRTYTEIDALS
-650 GIHKWYKPEELVGK
+650 GEGRVQELARMISG
-664 TLVAIVNLPPRKMM
+664 
-678 GLESCG
+678 
-684 MLLSAVHTEKG
+684 
-695 EEVLNLIMV
+695 
-704 DDKIPAGAKLC
+704 DKITELALANAREMLRMAKA

>member
-381 DALRFFLLRTFPFG
+381 DALRFLNMPG
-395 SDGNFSNELLIN
+395 I
-407 TINVDLA
+407 
-414 NDLGNLVSRT
+414 
-424 TAMVE
+424 
-429 KYFGGTLPE
+429 
-438 SRQTDALDDELISQ
+438 
-452 LSALR
+452 
-457 GKYEAEME
+457 
-465 KFQFQNALELIFKC
+465 
-479 IQRANKYIDE
+479 
-489 TAPWAL
+489 
-495 AKDEANK
+495 
-502 PRLASVMYNLLE
+502 
-514 SIRICTVLLTP
+514 
-525 FIPDSCEK
+525 
-533 IFAQIGA
+533 
-540 CECCRDWD
+540 
-548 SAAKWGSLSATVT
+548 
-561 VHKGEAIFPR
+561 
-571 VDAQKALEE
+571 
-580 LEAIQEAQKK
+580 
-590 AALPAMEFE
+590 
-599 PMVEEKVDFDTFCKS
+599 
-614 DFRAVKVKACEAVK
+614 
-628 KSEKLLRFTLDDGT
+628 RFTLSHKKGPLAGSGQDSVEFNISTNPGEEPKPLAKISSGGELSRIMLAVKSALADKDDIGT
-642 GTDRQILS
+642 VIYDEIDTGVSGLAAGRIGEKLKQTAQGRQVICITHTAQIAAQADNHLLIRKNVSEDRTYTEIDALS
-650 GIHKWYKPEELVGK
+650 GEGRVQELARMISG
-664 TLVAIVNLPPRKMM
+664 
-678 GLESCG
+678 
-684 MLLSAVHTEKG
+684 
-695 EEVLNLIMV
+695 
-704 DDKIPAGAKLC
+704 DKITELALANAREMLRMAKA

>member
-349 RQAALYDKA
+349 RQGALYDKA

-381 DALRFFLLRTFPFG
+381 DALRFLNMPG
-395 SDGNFSNELLIN
+395 I
-407 TINVDLA
+407 
-414 NDLGNLVSRT
+414 
-424 TAMVE
+424 
-429 KYFGGTLPE
+429 
-438 SRQTDALDDELISQ
+438 
-452 LSALR
+452 
-457 GKYEAEME
+457 
-465 KFQFQNALELIFKC
+465 
-479 IQRANKYIDE
+479 
-489 TAPWAL
+489 
-495 AKDEANK
+495 
-502 PRLASVMYNLLE
+502 
-514 SIRICTVLLTP
+514 
-525 FIPDSCEK
+525 
-533 IFAQIGA
+533 
-540 CECCRDWD
+540 
-548 SAAKWGSLSATVT
+548 
-561 VHKGEAIFPR
+561 
-571 VDAQKALEE
+571 
-580 LEAIQEAQKK
+580 
-590 AALPAMEFE
+590 
-599 PMVEEKVDFDTFCKS
+599 
-614 DFRAVKVKACEAVK
+614 
-628 KSEKLLRFTLDDGT
+628 RFTLSHKKGPLAGSGQDSVEFNISTNPGEEPKPLAKIASGGELSRIMLAVKSALADKDDIGT
-642 GTDRQILS
+642 VIYDEIDTGVSGLAAGRIGEKLKQTAQGRQVICITHTAQIAAQADNHLLIRKNVSEDRTYTEIDALS
-650 GIHKWYKPEELVGK
+650 GEGRVQELARMISG
-664 TLVAIVNLPPRKMM
+664 
-678 GLESCG
+678 
-684 MLLSAVHTEKG
+684 
-695 EEVLNLIMV
+695 
-704 DDKIPAGAKLC
+704 DKITELALANAREMLRMAKA

>member
-172 IDALSMDETEKER
+172 IDALSMDETEKES

-381 DALRFFLLRTFPFG
+381 DALRFLNMPG
-395 SDGNFSNELLIN
+395 I
-407 TINVDLA
+407 
-414 NDLGNLVSRT
+414 
-424 TAMVE
+424 
-429 KYFGGTLPE
+429 
-438 SRQTDALDDELISQ
+438 
-452 LSALR
+452 
-457 GKYEAEME
+457 
-465 KFQFQNALELIFKC
+465 
-479 IQRANKYIDE
+479 
-489 TAPWAL
+489 
-495 AKDEANK
+495 
-502 PRLASVMYNLLE
+502 
-514 SIRICTVLLTP
+514 
-525 FIPDSCEK
+525 
-533 IFAQIGA
+533 
-540 CECCRDWD
+540 
-548 SAAKWGSLSATVT
+548 
-561 VHKGEAIFPR
+561 
-571 VDAQKALEE
+571 
-580 LEAIQEAQKK
+580 
-590 AALPAMEFE
+590 
-599 PMVEEKVDFDTFCKS
+599 
-614 DFRAVKVKACEAVK
+614 
-628 KSEKLLRFTLDDGT
+628 RFTLSHKKGPLAGSGQDSVEFNISTNPGEEPKPLAKIASGGELSRIMLAVKSALADKDDIGT
-642 GTDRQILS
+642 VIYDEIDTGVSGLAAGRIGEKLKQTAQGRQVICITHTAQIAAQADNHLLIRKNVSEDRTYTEIDALS
-650 GIHKWYKPEELVGK
+650 GEGRVQELARMISG
-664 TLVAIVNLPPRKMM
+664 
-678 GLESCG
+678 
-684 MLLSAVHTEKG
+684 
-695 EEVLNLIMV
+695 
-704 DDKIPAGAKLC
+704 DKITELALANAREMLRMAKA

>member
-280 AASDIADILA
+280 AASNIADILA

-372 FERFNAQIT
+372 FKRFNAQIT
-381 DALRFFLLRTFPFG
+381 DALRFLNMPG
-395 SDGNFSNELLIN
+395 I
-407 TINVDLA
+407 
-414 NDLGNLVSRT
+414 
-424 TAMVE
+424 
-429 KYFGGTLPE
+429 
-438 SRQTDALDDELISQ
+438 
-452 LSALR
+452 
-457 GKYEAEME
+457 
-465 KFQFQNALELIFKC
+465 
-479 IQRANKYIDE
+479 
-489 TAPWAL
+489 
-495 AKDEANK
+495 
-502 PRLASVMYNLLE
+502 
-514 SIRICTVLLTP
+514 
-525 FIPDSCEK
+525 
-533 IFAQIGA
+533 
-540 CECCRDWD
+540 
-548 SAAKWGSLSATVT
+548 
-561 VHKGEAIFPR
+561 
-571 VDAQKALEE
+571 
-580 LEAIQEAQKK
+580 
-590 AALPAMEFE
+590 
-599 PMVEEKVDFDTFCKS
+599 
-614 DFRAVKVKACEAVK
+614 
-628 KSEKLLRFTLDDGT
+628 RFTLSHKKGPLAGSGQDSVEFNISTNPGEEPKPLAKIASGGELSRIMLAVKSALADKDDIGT
-642 GTDRQILS
+642 VIYDEIDTGVSGLAAGRIGEKLKQTAQGRQVICITHTAQIAAQADNHLLIRKNVSEDRTYTEIDALS
-650 GIHKWYKPEELVGK
+650 GEGRVQELARMISG
-664 TLVAIVNLPPRKMM
+664 
-678 GLESCG
+678 
-684 MLLSAVHTEKG
+684 
-695 EEVLNLIMV
+695 
-704 DDKIPAGAKLC
+704 DKITELALANAREMLRMAKA